1 MSERWVSKL
10 EATTLFKV
18 TERTLD
24 NWVKSEKIKKER
36 RKGQI
41 VYEISQILEEK
52 VAAEAQ
58 FGSFSINS
66 ETNSNS
72 VPPVSEPDE
81 EVINVEEQI
90 ANARLE
96 EKNLQIA
103 TLLETLEKRQKDLNT
118 LVMER
123 GTLSE
128 KSNMLLLETAALRKE
143 TENFQKEREG
153 FQKEREAIQKEFIKV
168 SEKSFS
174 RISVYFGYVSLVLA
188 VSVVIGISI
197 WSHNNELLRIKNEAE
212 KAEERAKKEEKRAL
226 TNEENAL
233 KLQRE
238 KDLLAEKVSEI
249 KQKEALAVQKAS
261 EASERIS
268 EMKKDKEN
276 LLKEVE
282 NLQKVYKEQQ
292 IEVQDLK
299 LNLKIKEAVEQN
311 NYRSTNSKK
320 EPEKTIKEKV
330 VEKPIEKPI
339 EKPPEKPIEP
349 PHETSTEN
357 SSNLPLKG
365 SQD

>member
-1 MSERWVSKL
+1 MPERWVSKL
-10 EATTLFKV
+10 EATSLFKV

-24 NWVKSEKIKKER
+24 NWVKSDKIKKER

-52 VAAEAQ
+52 IASDAQ
-58 FGSFSINS
+58 FESFTNNS
-66 ETNSNS
+66 EVNQNSNP
-72 VPPVSEPDE
+72 PPVEPVEDI
-81 EVINVEEQI
+81 INVEEQV

-128 KSNMLLLETAALRKE
+128 KSNMLLIETATLRKE

-153 FQKEREAIQKEFIKV
+153 FQKERETLQKEFVKV
-168 SEKSFS
+168 SERSFS
-174 RISVYFGYVSLVLA
+174 RISVYFGYISLIVIVSA
-188 VSVVIGISI
+188 VIGVSI
-197 WSHNNELLRIKNEAE
+197 WNHNNELIRIKNETNL
-212 KAEERAKKEEKRAL
+212 AEERAKKEEKRAL
-226 TNEENAL
+226 TNEEYVL
-233 KLQRE
+233 KLQKD
-238 KDLLAEKVSEI
+238 KDLLAEKVSET
-249 KQKEALAVQKAS
+249 KQNEALAVQKAS

-268 EMKKDKEN
+268 EMKKDKEI

-311 NYRSTNSKK
+311 NNKSPNTKK
-320 EPEKTIKEKV
+320 EPEKAIKERI
-330 VEKPIEKPI
+330 VEKPIERPM
-339 EKPPEKPIEP
+339 EKAPEKPVEP
-349 PHETSTEN
+349 SHETPTEN
-357 SSNLPLKG
+357 NPNLPPKG

>member
-1 MSERWVSKL
+1 MPERWVSKL
-10 EATTLFKV
+10 EATSLFKV

-41 VYEISQILEEK
+41 VYEISLVLEEK
-52 VAAEAQ
+52 AANEAQ
-58 FGSFSINS
+58 YESFSNNS
-66 ETNSNS
+66 EANPSFNP
-72 VPPVSEPDE
+72 PPVETDE
-81 EVINVEEQI
+81 EIINVEEQV

-128 KSNMLLLETAALRKE
+128 KSNMLLIEAATLRKE

-153 FQKEREAIQKEFIKV
+153 FQKERETLQKEFIKV
-168 SEKSFS
+168 SERSFS
-174 RISVYFGYVSLVLA
+174 RISVYFGYISLIVIVSA
-188 VSVVIGISI
+188 VIGVSI
-197 WSHNNELLRIKNEAE
+197 WSHNNELIRIKNETNL
-212 KAEERAKKEEKRAL
+212 AEERAKKEEKRAL
-226 TNEENAL
+226 SNEEHAL
-233 KLQRE
+233 KLQKD

-261 EASERIS
+261 EASERVS
-268 EMKKDKEN
+268 EMKKDKEI
-276 LLKEVE
+276 LQKEIE

-292 IEVQDLK
+292 NEVQDLK
-299 LNLKIKEAVEQN
+299 LNLKIKEAVELN
-311 NYRSTNSKK
+311 NSKSTNTKK
-320 EPEKTIKEKV
+320 EPEKPVKERA
-330 VEKPIEKPI
+330 VEKPVEKA
-339 EKPPEKPIEP
+339 PEKPIEP
-349 PHETSTEN
+349 PHETPTEN
-357 SSNLPLKG
+357 NQNLPPKG